1 MSNLIKK
8 QYAVKSSND
17 RYYESEVEVYETNY
31 KIREIVQTTDDAYEA
46 ERFDNLKEAKEV
58 AKKYGFEVVSIN
70 TYVEELNWYMDNIFK
85 LDGTKK
91 DNINIKNQ
99 IYELN
104 SQLPIIIE
112 IAKMKSAYQ
121 RERLTALRR
130 EGFTEEQ
137 ALEIIKAERT
147 PFDQ

>member
-70 TYVEELNWYMDNIFK
+70 TYVEELN
-85 LDGTKK
+85 
-91 DNINIKNQ
+91 
-99 IYELN
+99 
-104 SQLPIIIE
+104 
-112 IAKMKSAYQ
+112 
-121 RERLTALRR
+121 
-130 EGFTEEQ
+130 
-137 ALEIIKAERT
+137 
-147 PFDQ
+147 